1 MNFLCLCVS
10 YTTIIPLYAWLSFC
24 VAPTFFHNTAHNKGS
39 PNGFQKNCLLEKSYR
54 QTHGRTN
61 THISLQCN
69 YITLGAGGPTMS

>member
-39 PNGFQKNCLLEKSYR
+39 PNGFQKIVYWKNPTDRLTDG
-54 QTHGRTN
+54 QI
-61 THISLQCN
+61 HISPYN
-69 YITLGAGGPTMS
+69 AIT